1 VGTCSPG
8 GTRNGMPASLILRFA
23 RTRRFAIVSSGTR
36 NARAISPPVSPASVR
51 RVSATCASRPSAGWQ
66 QVKISSSRSSRMTV
80 SSLGRALAGLMP
92 NEPEI
97 DGLLALMLLT
107 NARRDARVADG
118 TIVLLRTRTGRYGT
132 PARSPRAERC
142 SNGPWRSAAG
152 ARTWCRRRSP
162 RCTSTIPRT
171 GPGSRTSAASS
182 PPSRARR
189 RAALPRAAVGGTRER
204 DADRGVCGQS
214 PTAQSL

>member
-118 TIVLLRTRTGRYGT
+118 TIVLLRTRTGRCGT
-132 PARSPRAERC
+132 PARSPRAEWC
-142 SNGPWRSAAG
+142 SKGPG
-152 ARTWCRRRSP
+152 ARRPGPVRGAGDDRRVARRRSP
-162 RCTSTIPRT
+162 GL
-171 GPGSRTSAASS
+171 GPARGPLR
-182 PPSRARR
+182 RARR
-189 RAALPRAAVGGTRER
+189 PHGLDAERRFLEQRLAELESGTPIVGSGPEG
-204 DADRGVCGQS
+204 A
-214 PTAQSL
+214 